1 MAFVLEEVVIGIRD
15 KNECNGS
22 ESDVSEGLVVHCN

>member
-1 MAFVLEEVVIGIRD
+1 MAFVLEEVIESIRD
-15 KNECNGS
+15 EKECNGS